1 MEESDVKRLI
11 EKEIEGVHELLLLE
25 LQGELSSL
33 REALREVQEVVSK
46 LKGEAPMRVF
56 HHYP

>member
-11 EKEIEGVHELLLLE
+11 EKEIEGVHEFLLLE

>member
-11 EKEIEGVHELLLLE
+11 EKEIEGVHEFLLLE

-33 REALREVQEVVSK
+33 KEALREIQEVVSK